1 MPPLVTSV
9 SCILG
14 KPRLSL
20 LTIDRSSCFDRMLK
34 YIEDAP
40 ALDSLQKYKVTV
52 QGGEV
57 IVEADEEAL
66 SAGKRKPACVKHN
79 KENNDTV
86 VIVGGGASGATT
98 AETLREQGYTGKIR
112 VVSREDYLPID
123 R

>member
-1 MPPLVTSV
+1 MIG
-9 SCILG
+9 CWN
-14 KPRLSL
+14 
-20 LTIDRSSCFDRMLK
+20 
-34 YIEDAP
+34 IEDAP

-123 R
+123 RWGWTKWQE